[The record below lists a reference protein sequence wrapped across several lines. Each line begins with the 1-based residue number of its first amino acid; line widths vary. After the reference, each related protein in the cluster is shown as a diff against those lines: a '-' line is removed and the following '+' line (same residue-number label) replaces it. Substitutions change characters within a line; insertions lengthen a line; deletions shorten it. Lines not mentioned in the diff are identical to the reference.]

1 MAIWTMVKYRPIE
14 GCVDDFLNGAK
25 RLEDNH
31 PDKDTRFSVWLK
43 TEEDHVVQITVR
55 KTIDQLIDNQDYGL
69 DWLDSVDHLLQKD
82 GSGSRTESWS
92 AYEVDELRRVAGLNT
107 MF

>member
-1 MAIWTMVKYRPIE
+1 MVKYRPIE

-55 KTIDQLIDNQDYGL
+55 KTIDQLIDHQDYGL

-107 MF
+107 IF

>member
-14 GCVDDFLNGAK
+14 GCIDDFLNGAK
-25 RLEDNH
+25 RLDDNH

-69 DWLDSVDHLLQKD
+69 DWLDSVDHFLQKD

-107 MF
+107 IF

>member
-55 KTIDQLIDNQDYGL
+55 KTIDQLINHQDYGL

-107 MF
+107 IF

>member
-1 MAIWTMVKYRPIE
+1 MAIWTIVKYRPIE
-14 GCVDDFLNGAK
+14 GCVDEFLNCAK

-82 GSGSRTESWS
+82 ESGSRTESWS

-107 MF
+107 IF

>member
-1 MAIWTMVKYRPIE
+1 MAIWTIVKYRPIE
-14 GCVDDFLNGAK
+14 GCVDEFLNCAK

-69 DWLDSVDHLLQKD
+69 NWLDSADHLLQKD
-82 GSGSRTESWS
+82 CSGSRTESWS

-107 MF
+107 IF

>member
-14 GCVDDFLNGAK
+14 GCIDDFLNGAK

-55 KTIDQLIDNQDYGL
+55 KTIDQLINHQDYGL

-107 MF
+107 IF

>member
-82 GSGSRTESWS
+82 ESGSRTESWS

-107 MF
+107 IF

>member
-14 GCVDDFLNGAK
+14 GCIDDFLNGAK

-69 DWLDSVDHLLQKD
+69 DWLDSVDHFLQKD

-92 AYEVDELRRVAGLNT
+92 AYEVDELRRVASLNT
-107 MF
+107 IF

>member
-55 KTIDQLIDNQDYGL
+55 KTIDQLIDHQDYGL

-107 MF
+107 IF